1 MLRDANN
8 TMIFKYLFSSGM
20 RDRGILIAFNLR
32 FITFKI
38 FHDND
43 WNFLE
48 TRILHIWTS
57 FDFLG
62 LLNSHFHL
70 PGKFDISCGQWVDVY
85 RLHFA

>member
-20 RDRGILIAFNLR
+20 RDRGILIAFNLQ

-43 WNFLE
+43 
-48 TRILHIWTS
+48 
-57 FDFLG
+57 
-62 LLNSHFHL
+62 
-70 PGKFDISCGQWVDVY
+70 
-85 RLHFA
+85 

>member
-20 RDRGILIAFNLR
+20 RERGFLIAFNLR

-48 TRILHIWTS
+48 TRILHI
-57 FDFLG
+57 
-62 LLNSHFHL
+62 
-70 PGKFDISCGQWVDVY
+70 
-85 RLHFA
+85 